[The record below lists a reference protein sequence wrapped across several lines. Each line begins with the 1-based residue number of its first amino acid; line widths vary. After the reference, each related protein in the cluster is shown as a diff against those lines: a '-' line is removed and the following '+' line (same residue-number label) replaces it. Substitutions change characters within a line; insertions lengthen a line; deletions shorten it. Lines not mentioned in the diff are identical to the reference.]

1 MRKEDAIKKGMLEKC
16 DLPTSHGSLWYIK
29 LDNIRFRLYTFN
41 STLVMLTSFR
51 KQFYRP
57 TQSFQFTYMDLPQP
71 CERFLKFTLPSAL
84 SGNDLMAYFIRC
96 GAGKGYFN
104 FLDSVHVDYQMKLSF
119 LYKEEYV
126 KRKYE
131 KSLVP
136 DDFSLRKVCIMKI
149 CNIPFYFGVHNDKL
163 FFLTY
168 NDRKASPLVI
178 NPNKINFFLDR
189 SLILPSRDKT
199 FQYVM
204 LYVFTSGK
212 LGFDK
217 TTLTKKA
224 FMHGGLEQYALN
236 IDNFEFLGILKQI
249 IERGSII

>member
-96 GAGKGYFN
+96 G
-104 FLDSVHVDYQMKLSF
+104 
-119 LYKEEYV
+119 
-126 KRKYE
+126 
-131 KSLVP
+131 
-136 DDFSLRKVCIMKI
+136 
-149 CNIPFYFGVHNDKL
+149 GV
-163 FFLTY
+163 
-168 NDRKASPLVI
+168 R
-178 NPNKINFFLDR
+178 R
-189 SLILPSRDKT
+189 
-199 FQYVM
+199 
-204 LYVFTSGK
+204 
-212 LGFDK
+212 
-217 TTLTKKA
+217 
-224 FMHGGLEQYALN
+224 
-236 IDNFEFLGILKQI
+236 
-249 IERGSII
+249 